1 MLINGK
7 SAESSGFTLVEVM
20 VALAIVAIAV
30 PALLFALFQQLDGTE
45 YLRDRS
51 IASWIATDRMSE
63 LRLVVAKQGAV
74 PKGELLGETRLAERD
89 WYWWIE
95 QQATEIPGF
104 IRVDVKVSI
113 EAERTQPLHVLTAFV
128 TPGGRR

>member
-30 PALLFALFQQLDGTE
+30 PALLFELFQQLDGTE

-104 IRVDVKVSI
+104 IRVDVKVSL
-113 EAERTQPLHVLTAFV
+113 EAERTQPLHTLTAFV
-128 TPGGRR
+128 TPGVRP

>member
-1 MLINGK
+1 MRINGK
-7 SAESSGFTLVEVM
+7 PAESSGFTLVEVM

-95 QQATEIPGF
+95 RQATEIPGF
-104 IRVDVKVSI
+104 IRVDVKVSL
-113 EAERTQPLHVLTAFV
+113 EAERTQPLHTLTAFV
-128 TPGGRR
+128 TPGVRP

>member
-7 SAESSGFTLVEVM
+7 PAESSGFTLVEVM

-113 EAERTQPLHVLTAFV
+113 EADRTQPLHTLTAFV
-128 TPGGRR
+128 TPGVRP

>member
-7 SAESSGFTLVEVM
+7 PLGHRGFTLVEVM

-30 PALLFALFQQLDGTE
+30 PALLLALFQQLDGTE
-45 YLRDRS
+45 HLRDRS
-51 IASWIATDRMSE
+51 IASWIATDRLSE

-104 IRVDVKVSI
+104 IRVDVKVSL
-113 EAERTQPLHVLTAFV
+113 EAERTQPLHTLTAFV
-128 TPGGRR
+128 TPGVRP

>member
-1 MLINGK
+1 MLINSK

-104 IRVDVKVSI
+104 IRVDVKVSL
-113 EAERTQPLHVLTAFV
+113 EAERTQPLHTLTAFV
-128 TPGGRR
+128 TPGVRP

>member
-7 SAESSGFTLVEVM
+7 PAESRGLTLVEVM

-89 WYWWIE
+89 WYWWVE

-104 IRVDVKVSI
+104 IRVDVKVSL
-113 EAERTQPLHVLTAFV
+113 EAERTQPLHTLTAFV
-128 TPGGRR
+128 TPGVRP

>member
-7 SAESSGFTLVEVM
+7 PAESSGFTLVEVM

-63 LRLVVAKQGAV
+63 LRLVVAKQGVV

-104 IRVDVKVSI
+104 IRVDVKVSL
-113 EAERTQPLHVLTAFV
+113 EAERTQPLHTLTAFV
-128 TPGGRR
+128 TPGVRP

>member
-1 MLINGK
+1 MRINGK
-7 SAESSGFTLVEVM
+7 PAESSGFTLVEVM

-74 PKGELLGETRLAERD
+74 PKGELLGETRLVERD

-104 IRVDVKVSI
+104 IRVDVKVSL
-113 EAERTQPLHVLTAFV
+113 EAERTQPLHTLTAFV
-128 TPGGRR
+128 TPGVRP

>member
-7 SAESSGFTLVEVM
+7 PAESSGFTLVEVM

-89 WYWWIE
+89 WYWWID

-104 IRVDVKVSI
+104 IRVDVKVSL
-113 EAERTQPLHVLTAFV
+113 EAERTQPLHTLTAFV
-128 TPGGRR
+128 TPGVRP

>member
-1 MLINGK
+1 MRINGK
-7 SAESSGFTLVEVM
+7 PAESSGFTLVEVM

-104 IRVDVKVSI
+104 IRVDVKVSL
-113 EAERTQPLHVLTAFV
+113 EAERTQPLHTLTAFV
-128 TPGGRR
+128 TPGIRP

>member
-104 IRVDVKVSI
+104 IRVDVKVSL
-113 EAERTQPLHVLTAFV
+113 EAERTQPLHALTAFV
-128 TPGGRR
+128 TPGVRP

>member
-1 MLINGK
+1 MRINGK
-7 SAESSGFTLVEVM
+7 PAESSGFTLVEVM

-104 IRVDVKVSI
+104 IRVDVKVSL
-113 EAERTQPLHVLTAFV
+113 EADRTQPLHTLTAFV
-128 TPGGRR
+128 TPGGRP

>member
-1 MLINGK
+1 MLINDK
-7 SAESSGFTLVEVM
+7 PPKYNGFTLVEVM

-74 PKGELLGETRLAERD
+74 PQGELLGETRLAERD

-113 EAERTQPLHVLTAFV
+113 EADRTQPLHTLTAFV
-128 TPGGRR
+128 TPGGRP

>member
-7 SAESSGFTLVEVM
+7 PAESSGFTLVEVM

-104 IRVDVKVSI
+104 IRVDVKVSL
-113 EAERTQPLHVLTAFV
+113 EAERIQSLHTLTAFV
-128 TPGGRR
+128 TPGVRP

>member
-7 SAESSGFTLVEVM
+7 PLGYRGFTLVEVM

-30 PALLFALFQQLDGTE
+30 PALLLALFQQLDGTE
-45 YLRDRS
+45 HLRDRS
-51 IASWIATDRMSE
+51 IASWVATDRLSE
-63 LRLVVAKQGAV
+63 LRLVVAKQGAL
-74 PKGELLGETRLAERD
+74 PEGELLGETRLAERD
-89 WYWWIE
+89 WYWWID

>member
-7 SAESSGFTLVEVM
+7 PAESSGFTLVEVM

-95 QQATEIPGF
+95 QQATEISGF
-104 IRVDVKVSI
+104 IRVDVKVSL
-113 EAERTQPLHVLTAFV
+113 EAERTQPLHTLTVFV
-128 TPGGRR
+128 TPGVRP

>member
-104 IRVDVKVSI
+104 IRVDVKVSL
-113 EAERTQPLHVLTAFV
+113 EVERTQPLHTLTAFV
-128 TPGGRR
+128 TPGVRP

>member
-1 MLINGK
+1 MLINDK
-7 SAESSGFTLVEVM
+7 PPKYNGFTLVEVM

-74 PKGELLGETRLAERD
+74 PEGELLGETRLAERD

-104 IRVDVKVSI
+104 IRVDVKVSL
-113 EAERTQPLHVLTAFV
+113 EADRTQPLHTLTAFV
-128 TPGGRR
+128 TPGGRP

>member
-1 MLINGK
+1 MRINGK
-7 SAESSGFTLVEVM
+7 PAESSGFTLVEVM

-63 LRLVVAKQGAV
+63 LRLMVAKQGAV

-104 IRVDVKVSI
+104 IRVDVKVSL
-113 EAERTQPLHVLTAFV
+113 EAERTQPLHTLTAFV
-128 TPGGRR
+128 TPGVRP

>member
-7 SAESSGFTLVEVM
+7 PAESSGFTLVEVM

-104 IRVDVKVSI
+104 IQVDVKVSL
-113 EAERTQPLHVLTAFV
+113 EAERTQPLHTLTAFV
-128 TPGGRR
+128 TPGVRP

>member
-7 SAESSGFTLVEVM
+7 PAESSGFTLVEVM

-89 WYWWIE
+89 WYWSIE
-95 QQATEIPGF
+95 QEATEIPGF
-104 IRVDVKVSI
+104 IRVDVKVSL
-113 EAERTQPLHVLTAFV
+113 EAERTQPLHTLTAFV
-128 TPGGRR
+128 TPGVRP

>member
-104 IRVDVKVSI
+104 IRVDVKVSL
-113 EAERTQPLHVLTAFV
+113 EAERTQPLHTLTAFV
-128 TPGGRR
+128 TPGVRP

>member
-7 SAESSGFTLVEVM
+7 PLGHRGFTLVEVM

-30 PALLFALFQQLDGTE
+30 PALLLALFQQLDGTE
-45 YLRDRS
+45 HLRDRS
-51 IASWIATDRMSE
+51 IASWVATDRLSE
-63 LRLVVAKQGAV
+63 LRLVVAKQGAL
-74 PKGELLGETRLAERD
+74 PEGELLGETRLAERD

-104 IRVDVKVSI
+104 IRIEIKVSI
-113 EAERTQPLHVLTAFV
+113 EEDRTQPLHTLTAFV
-128 TPGGRR
+128 APGGRP

>member
-7 SAESSGFTLVEVM
+7 PAESSGFTLVEVM

-104 IRVDVKVSI
+104 IRVDVKVSL
-113 EAERTQPLHVLTAFV
+113 EAERTQPLHTLTAFV
-128 TPGGRR
+128 TPGVRP

>member
-7 SAESSGFTLVEVM
+7 PAGSSGFTLVEVM

-89 WYWWIE
+89 WYWSIE

-104 IRVDVKVSI
+104 IRVDVKVSL
-113 EAERTQPLHVLTAFV
+113 EVERTQPRHTLTAFV
-128 TPGGRR
+128 TPGVRP

>member
-1 MLINGK
+1 MLINDK
-7 SAESSGFTLVEVM
+7 RPEHNGFTLVEVM

-74 PKGELLGETRLAERD
+74 PEGELLGETRLAERD

-113 EAERTQPLHVLTAFV
+113 EADRTQPLHTLTAFV
-128 TPGGRR
+128 TPGGRP

>member
-7 SAESSGFTLVEVM
+7 PLGHRGFTLVEVM

-30 PALLFALFQQLDGTE
+30 PALLLALFQQLDGTE
-45 YLRDRS
+45 HLRDRS
-51 IASWIATDRMSE
+51 IASWVATDRLSE
-63 LRLVVAKQGAV
+63 LRLVVAKQGAL
-74 PKGELLGETRLAERD
+74 PEGELLGETRLAERD
-89 WYWWIE
+89 WYWWID